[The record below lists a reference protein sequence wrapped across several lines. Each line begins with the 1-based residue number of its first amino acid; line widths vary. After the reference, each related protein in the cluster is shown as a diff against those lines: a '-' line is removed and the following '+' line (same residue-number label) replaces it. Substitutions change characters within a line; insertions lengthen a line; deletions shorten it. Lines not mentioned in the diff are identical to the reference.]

1 MSRPYIPVLVEGITG
16 LGPGLASAIGLVA
29 GTAALVG
36 ALVSPLGG
44 VIGDRIGFRPVLVA
58 ALGGAGVVLF
68 LMPLGGVGRGARPAG
83 RRARRGDGQRQ
94 LDDLRPARHR
104 APAERRSA
112 ALNLVYL
119 PLYAAGIIGPAVGA
133 VVASVSGVDGLF
145 VVGWLRLP
153 VRGADDPAATR
164 PHRRAATGRQRAA
177 RDGEHASSL
186 AAQPG
191 RRRETTNP
199 ASTRATS
206 EPPARASAS
215 RVSTNR

>member
-16 LGPGLASAIGLVA
+16 RPGPGLASAIGLVV

-68 LMPLGGVGRGARPAG
+68 LMPLVASVGGARAARG
-83 RRARRGDGQRQ
+83 RARRGDGHRQ
-94 LDDLRPARHR
+94 LDGLRPARDG
-104 APAERRSA
+104 APAERRSP

-133 VVASVSGVDGLF
+133 VVASVSGVNGA
-145 VVGWLRLP
+145 VRRRRLRLP
-153 VRGADDPAATR
+153 VR
-164 PHRRAATGRQRAA
+164 RR
-177 RDGEHASSL
+177 
-186 AAQPG
+186 
-191 RRRETTNP
+191 
-199 ASTRATS
+199 
-206 EPPARASAS
+206 
-215 RVSTNR
+215 